1 MRKLANLIGMG
12 LAVAAASAWSAAP
25 ADDRVV
31 APTPIRG
38 QTSREADNT
47 GINTRDRDGAMETP
61 QNQSDESAD
70 RKLLATVRQEIVGD
84 DSLSTAGHNVKI
96 TTRDGVVTLR
106 GPVGTADEKG
116 RIGKLAQEVAGVTG
130 VENELDID
138 RN

>member
-1 MRKLANLIGMG
+1 MRKLANLIGIS
-12 LAVAAASAWSAAP
+12 LAVAAASAWSTDP
-25 ADDRVV
+25 TDDRVV
-31 APTPIRG
+31 TPTPIQG
-38 QTSREADNT
+38 QTSREADNS
-47 GINTRDRDGAMETP
+47 GINTRDRDGAMQTP
-61 QNQSDESAD
+61 QSQSNDGAD
-70 RKLLATVRQEIVGD
+70 RKLLAAVRQEIVAD

-116 RIGKLAQEVAGVTG
+116 RIGKLTQEVAGVIS